1 MNNKQLRKLA
11 LMTLKNG
18 KIDSDVAKYALS
30 RLSKSE
36 LKQYLFYFKNIVAK
50 NTIEI
55 ISDTPLLSTTKKQL
69 EKVFHGKTLTFEED
83 KKLGGGLFVRIDDTI
98 LDLSVKNYIEESV
111 IQLKNNL

>member
-18 KIDSDVAKYALS
+18 KIDSGVAKYALS

-36 LKQYLFYFKNIVAK
+36 LKQYLFYFKNVTAK

-55 ISDTPLLSTTKKQL
+55 ISDTTLSPTTKKQL
-69 EKVFHGKTLTFEED
+69 AKIYYGKSLTFEEN
-83 KKLGGGLFVRIDDTI
+83 KKLGVGLFVRIDDTI

-111 IQLKNNL
+111 MQLKNSL